1 MCFNV
6 GRFWWEETGYDDPDW
21 SDFAYYSGSTRA
33 SYYSNNTASEEPY
46 NTIGIFA
53 PSSLWPAGDSPPP
66 RYAYSIGG
74 DFGVEWLWNTEFIGR
89 PDLAGDCTPG
99 VLYAADAY
107 GMAGYAS
114 YRNTRPTVD
123 YLKGKNPGG
132 STDRLGSDV
141 VFLFGHGDYHFIV
154 FGDYEYA
161 GLFGTE
167 TVASDY
173 MCGVWC
179 DSDGQSQD
187 TQFKYAGLSGRDLS
201 GTKLISFV
209 ACNTAGYLNGDD
221 DGNNHFDDNLCK
233 AAMDCDAQA
242 ALGFTGK
249 IHPFNDS
256 GLYWLQ
262 KYNDALVL
270 GYTVDDAVIYADAYA
285 NAYMIEHG
293 EDSVTDLVTY
303 HDVRGKG
310 FTTIIPL

>member
-1 MCFNV
+1 
-6 GRFWWEETGYDDPDW
+6 GSYDPYW
-21 SDFAYYSGSTRA
+21 SQFAYYTGSSRA
-33 SYYSNNTASEEPY
+33 SYYSGTTSSEEPAD
-46 NTIGIFA
+46 TIGIFA
-53 PSSLWPAGDSPPP
+53 PSVLWDSTPSSS

-107 GMAGYAS
+107 GVTGYAS

-141 VFLFGHGDYHFIV
+141 VFLFGHGDYHYIV

-233 AAMDCDAQA
+233 FAIDCDAQA
-242 ALGFTGK
+242 ALGFTDK

-262 KYNDALVL
+262 KYNDALAF
-270 GYTVDDAVIYADAYA
+270 GYTIFDAVEYAKSFAP
-285 NAYMIEHG
+285 
-293 EDSVTDLVTY
+293 DSDLA
-303 HDVRGKG
+303 DFAQILGDSS
-310 FTTIIPL
+310 TIITP